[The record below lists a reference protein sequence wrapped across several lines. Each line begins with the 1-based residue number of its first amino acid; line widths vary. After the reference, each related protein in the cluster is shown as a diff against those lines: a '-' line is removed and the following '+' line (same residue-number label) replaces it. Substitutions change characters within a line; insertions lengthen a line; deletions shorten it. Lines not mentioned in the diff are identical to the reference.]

1 MIFRAR
7 LSYWHQQDLPY
18 HSPCGA
24 IRWSLC
30 CMLAMLLCYCF
41 AHPALLFA
49 DSPLVTQEIRY
60 DMPEAGEVFLIWGI
74 NG

>member
-1 MIFRAR
+1 
-7 LSYWHQQDLPY
+7 
-18 HSPCGA
+18 
-24 IRWSLC
+24 
-30 CMLAMLLCYCF
+30 MLAMLLCYCF
-41 AHPALLFA
+41 THPTLLFA